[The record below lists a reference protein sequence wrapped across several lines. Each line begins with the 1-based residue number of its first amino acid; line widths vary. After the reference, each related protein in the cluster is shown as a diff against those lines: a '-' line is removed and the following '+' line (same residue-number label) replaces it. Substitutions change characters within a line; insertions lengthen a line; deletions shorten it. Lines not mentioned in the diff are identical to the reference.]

1 MAESNSD
8 IGNVTPN
15 AELVHVALS
24 EQRTALD
31 VFTGVIRMR
40 RSIRLLNRK
49 LRISHYLPLT
59 AALLEYVQATV

>member
-1 MAESNSD
+1 MHSTAVCVNQHF
-8 IGNVTPN
+8 
-15 AELVHVALS
+15 LLYVALS

-31 VFTGVIRMR
+31 LFTGVIRMH

-59 AALLEYVQATV
+59 AALLEYVQAAV